1 MAAGL
6 IRVKRQTVCRT
17 VTTLLKRNTTGRT
30 FTHQFS
36 QLALQQS
43 WWKHRD
49 RERES
54 PEILKEAVGEEFS
67 QRSKVLSV
75 RTAGILTAAVLV
87 LSARTVQDAVT
98 AQYGGQAV
106 IIQTLVV
113 SRWTGIL
120 RRNGARYHNG
130 TKLFVRPVGTV
141 ELSVTPPAF
150 GDTLKGVNTLVLVH
164 STGQRLGR
172 YWAWGDISNIN
183 MNAEFYILW
192 KLLNWF

>member
-6 IRVKRQTVCRT
+6 IRVKRQTVRRT
-17 VTTLLKRNTTGRT
+17 VATLLKRNTTGRT

-43 WWKHRD
+43 WWRQRD
-49 RERES
+49 TERES
-54 PEILKEAVGEEFS
+54 PAILEEAVGEEHS
-67 QRSKVLSV
+67 QRRKVSLV

-87 LSARTVQDAVT
+87 LSTRTVQDAVA

-113 SRWTGIL
+113 SRWTGTL
-120 RRNGARYHNG
+120 RRNSARYHSG
-130 TKLFVRPVGTV
+130 TRLFVRPVGTV

-150 GDTLKGVNTLVLVH
+150 WDTLKGVHALVLVH
-164 STGQRLGR
+164 STGQRRRR
-172 YWAWGDISNIN
+172 YWSWGDIQHKH
-183 MNAEFYILW
+183 EC
-192 KLLNWF
+192 KV